1 MIRLEAVWYRY
12 PGQQGY
18 AVMDVS
24 LELREGG
31 SLALYGPNGSGKTT
45 ILKLAAQ
52 LLRPSRGRITAWG
65 RDPWASGGV
74 RGRVVYVHEK
84 PVMLSGTVEYNVA
97 YGLLVRGLDRREA
110 LEKARSLL
118 EQAGLEHLAG
128 RRAKGLS
135 TGQKAM
141 TALLRAL
148 AVDPRILLLD
158 EPLANMD
165 METRRRALG
174 LLREYLARGG
184 GLAVASHDVAST
196 SSLVEEAVWV
206 EDGRVRL
213 QGRPR
218 EILEAIYRGTR

>member
-1 MIRLEAVWYRY
+1 MIRLEDVWYRY
-12 PGQQGY
+12 PGQRDY
-18 AVMDVS
+18 AVKGVT
-24 LELREGG
+24 LEFGEAR

-65 RDPWASGGV
+65 RDPWTGPGI

-97 YGLLVRGLDRREA
+97 YGLLVKGVDKREA
-110 LEKARSLL
+110 LDAARSLL
-118 EQAGLEHLAG
+118 EEAGLQHLAG

-141 TALLRAL
+141 VALLRAL
-148 AVDPRILLLD
+148 AVEPRVLLLD

-165 METRRRALG
+165 METRRRAIR
-174 LLREYLARGG
+174 LLREYRHRGG
-184 GLAVASHDVAST
+184 GLALASHDLAST
-196 SSLVEEAVWV
+196 MSLVEEAVWV
-206 EDGRVRL
+206 EDGRVTLR
-213 QGRPR
+213 GRPDR
-218 EILEAIYRGTR
+218 ILEEAYGGTG

>member
-1 MIRLEAVWYRY
+1 MIRLEDVWYRY
-12 PGQQGY
+12 PGQRGY
-18 AVMDVS
+18 AVKGVT
-24 LELREGG
+24 LEVGEAR

-65 RDPWASGGV
+65 RDPWAGAGI

-97 YGLLVRGLDRREA
+97 YGLLVKGVDRREA
-110 LEKARSLL
+110 LDAARSLL
-118 EQAGLEHLAG
+118 EKAGLQHLAG

-141 TALLRAL
+141 VALLRAL
-148 AVDPRILLLD
+148 AVEPRVLLLD

-165 METRRRALG
+165 METRRRAIQ
-174 LLREYLARGG
+174 LLREYRHGGG
-184 GLAVASHDVAST
+184 GLALASHDLAST
-196 SSLVEEAVWV
+196 MSLAEEAVWV
-206 EDGRVRL
+206 EGGRVTLR
-213 QGRPR
+213 GRPDK
-218 EILEAIYRGTR
+218 ILEEAYGGTG